1 MGARDTLVKP
11 REGSTLWSGVEL
23 WGCCRK
29 TSGRGHPTSGWDGD
43 GGWRTESLMEEDGLI
58 SEEGR
63 ERHFVQVS
71 EKD

>member
-1 MGARDTLVKP
+1 MVGGGALGVLHEDLRKGTPHLWMG
-11 REGSTLWSGVEL
+11 
-23 WGCCRK
+23 WGW
-29 TSGRGHPTSGWDGD
+29 GI